1 MFFMNIDNEG
11 RNQQNLSFIKKI
23 LTKFD
28 HIKESKSRIIYLPI
42 KKLMTKNRKDI
53 LYRID
58 FLNQTIKNKISPK
71 KTLYYQFVSDT
82 NRSLKISADD
92 MVKNFVTAYH
102 EIKNESVKKP
112 ISVGKF
118 DSEFINT
125 RYIINNQKIWK
136 RYRNETKHQLIDGA
150 HRLAIAEFLQ
160 HDTIPVKIFKPYG
173 FEIPN
178 YTDYIDIKE
187 VDYKNKMI

>member
-1 MFFMNIDNEG
+1 MYIDN
-11 RNQQNLSFIKKI
+11 RARKQQNISFIKKI
-23 LTKFD
+23 LTILD
-28 HIKESKSRIIYLPI
+28 HIKESKAQITNLTT
-42 KKLMTKNRKDI
+42 KKLITKNRKDV
-53 LYRID
+53 LYRLD

-82 NRSLKISADD
+82 NRSLKISADEHI
-92 MVKNFVTAYH
+92 KNFIIAYN
-102 EIKNESVKKP
+102 EIKNGSIKKP

-160 HDTIPVKIFKPYG
+160 HDTVPVKIFKPYS

-178 YTDYIDIKE
+178 YTDYIDSKE
-187 VDYKNKMI
+187 ADYKNRMFK